1 MTRLAPADAG
11 LQRQSAGPALP
22 GRRALWLPLG
32 CAALGGWAPFGL
44 AQWAQAAAAP
54 AGTPSIAPPAGLPA
68 PEGAH
73 RRPWPARQPTPGLRL
88 PAWQGPDF
96 DLAAQRGRV
105 VLLNFWAS
113 WCEPC
118 RNELPSL
125 DLLAERLRGDGV
137 VVATVNHRET
147 DRALQRFMDSTVLTL
162 PVLRDTDGS
171 AARVFGVHI
180 WPTTVVVGRDGR
192 ACCSIIGEVD
202 WGGSTARQWLAPVL
216 RARA

>member
-1 MTRLAPADAG
+1 MP
-11 LQRQSAGPALP
+11 P
-22 GRRALWLPLG
+22 
-32 CAALGGWAPFGL
+32 
-44 AQWAQAAAAP
+44 
-54 AGTPSIAPPAGLPA
+54 IAPPAGEPA

-73 RRPWPARQPTPGLRL
+73 RRPWPARQPTPALRL
-88 PAWQGPDF
+88 RAWQGPDF

-125 DLLAERLRGDGV
+125 GLLAERLRGDGV
-137 VVATVNHRET
+137 VVATINHRET
-147 DRALQRFMDSTVLTL
+147 DRALQRFLDSTVLTL

-171 AARVFGVHI
+171 AARAFGVRI

-192 ACCSIIGEVD
+192 VRWSVVGELE
-202 WGGSTARQWLAPVL
+202 WGGVMARGWLEPVL
-216 RARA
+216 RGLPG